1 MSKELAAITD
11 ESELIAF
18 LQSVRASIDEG
29 LTNLGADPDDD
40 VVGFA
45 YQAAKIGM
53 PGLIA
58 ARMVIAGRAP
68 TIGGMTCAAIEC
80 CQEMSRIAPGSGCT
94 IMTRRTRS
102 QNAVMIEPGRQP
114 ALA

>member
-18 LQSVRASIDEG
+18 LQSVRATIDEG

-45 YQAAKIGM
+45 YQAVL
-53 PGLIA
+53 GL
-58 ARMVIAGRAP
+58 
-68 TIGGMTCAAIEC
+68 
-80 CQEMSRIAPGSGCT
+80 
-94 IMTRRTRS
+94 
-102 QNAVMIEPGRQP
+102 
-114 ALA
+114 